1 MEKHNVTF
9 NSADEDTCHINYYTW
24 RPKKKIGWIHIIH
37 GMSEHAARYEN
48 LGSYLQSNGY
58 FVSAD
63 DHRGHGQTGLNS
75 NSLNHVGDRKSWDL
89 LVNDQ
94 KRLLSKLK
102 KETGL
107 RPFIIGHSMGALL
120 ALNISQECQEA
131 SKIEPRAL
139 VLSGVTCSP
148 TITYTFGKMIATFE
162 KLRLGRRS
170 PSKLLHNLS
179 FKSFNRAFGT
189 TRTEADWLSRDPLIV
204 DKYVKD
210 PLCGQSISTQ
220 SWLDFFAAASRLFNP
235 KALKKLKPELPIYLV
250 AGDRDPVGRSGKD
263 VHTLFEKLSSAG
275 QRDVHMKLY
284 SGGRHEIF
292 NEINQAE
299 VYIDLLKWIDYCRTT
314 TERLKI

>member
-9 NSADEDTCHINYYTW
+9 GSADENTCDISYYTW
-24 RPKKKIGWIHIIH
+24 RPKKILGWIHIIH

-75 NSLNHVGDRKSWDL
+75 NSLNHVGDHKSWDL
-89 LVNDQ
+89 LLNDQ

-102 KETGL
+102 QETRL

-120 ALNISQECQEA
+120 ALNISQEFQEA
-131 SKIEPRAL
+131 NKIAPNAL
-139 VLSGVTCSP
+139 VLSGITCSP
-148 TITYTFGKMIATFE
+148 TITYSFGKMIATFE

-170 PSKLLHNLS
+170 PSKVLQHLS
-179 FKSFNRAFGT
+179 FKSFNRGFGT

-210 PLCGQSISTQ
+210 PLCGQPISAQ
-220 SWLDFFAAASRLFNP
+220 SWLDFFSAASKLFNST
-235 KALKKLKPELPIYLV
+235 ALKKLKADLPIYLV
-250 AGDRDPVGRSGKD
+250 AGDRDPVGRSGKH

-275 QRDVHMKLY
+275 LREVHMKLY

-292 NEINQAE
+292 NEINRAE
-299 VYIDLLKWIDYCRTT
+299 VYIDVLNWINYCRTT
-314 TERLKI
+314 TKRLKI